1 MTPEKW
7 LLLGL
12 LAIVPAL
19 ILSMLS
25 TSEVVEYPLFSRA
38 ERAVWFLVLW
48 LLPYAGVLLVHRK
61 LGLGWG
67 SGADRGGGDTIN
79 VADPGHGGGGGGDH
93 GGT

>member
-7 LLLGL
+7 LLLWL

-25 TSEVVEYPLFSRA
+25 TSEVVEYPLFSPR

-48 LLPYAGVLLVHRK
+48 LLPYAGVLLVHRN

-67 SGADRGGGDTIN
+67 SGVDRGGGDAIN